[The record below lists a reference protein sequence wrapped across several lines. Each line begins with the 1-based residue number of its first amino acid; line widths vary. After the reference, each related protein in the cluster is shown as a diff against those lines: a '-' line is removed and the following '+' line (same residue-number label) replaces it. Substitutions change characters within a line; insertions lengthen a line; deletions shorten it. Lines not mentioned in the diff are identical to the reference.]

1 MLDARG
7 ENMFRKIQIQI
18 TIIVFLILYILLA
31 NKTSLEAANI
41 KKFELVP
48 APNLYLALK
57 DINVREGPKNKSRR
71 LSTVKRYARISVAG
85 RVKGTRWLSI
95 IRGAKKLGFVYATAL
110 TPVLDGSLKSPI
122 EGVLLSNKGNLIEYK
137 KCSYKIS
144 FLDKEQIVNN
154 IQIISNYQL
163 IINCKFKK
171 KLYFINA
178 TMFLTEL
185 PYLGNKRPNYQINLD
200 LVNIPDQTDIFSLTT
215 IYNLQKNKIKFDQVN
230 SEYFWLKRK
239 ISSVKASGVKGAL
252 ISTLQV
258 AYDGWNEKF
267 WKNFERDRK

>member
-1 MLDARG
+1 
-7 ENMFRKIQIQI
+7 
-18 TIIVFLILYILLA
+18 
-31 NKTSLEAANI
+31 
-41 KKFELVP
+41 
-48 APNLYLALK
+48 
-57 DINVREGPKNKSRR
+57 
-71 LSTVKRYARISVAG
+71 
-85 RVKGTRWLSI
+85 
-95 IRGAKKLGFVYATAL
+95 
-110 TPVLDGSLKSPI
+110 
-122 EGVLLSNKGNLIEYK
+122 
-137 KCSYKIS
+137 
-144 FLDKEQIVNN
+144 
-154 IQIISNYQL
+154 
-163 IINCKFKK
+163 
-171 KLYFINA
+171 
-178 TMFLTEL
+178 MFLTEL